1 MPVTTYSEGANAYKQ
16 AAVSTASP
24 IDLVVMLYDAAL
36 TNIHQAKEAMTSGDR
51 FRQNAHLTKAQR
63 IVTELL
69 CALDHD
75 SGGDIAQNL
84 TALYTFVHSRL
95 VEGNMQDDHTAVDEA
110 ERVIA
115 DLRLCWCDLR
125 GVVAAE
131 KAA

>member
-1 MPVTTYSEGANAYKQ
+1 MPLTTYSEGANAYQQ
-16 AAVSTASP
+16 AAVTTASP
-24 IDLVVMLYDAAL
+24 LDLVVMLYDAAL
-36 TNIHQAKEAMTSGDR
+36 ANIHRAKDAMASGDR
-51 FRQNAHLTKAQR
+51 FKQNAHLTKAQR

-84 TALYTFVHSRL
+84 AALYTFAHGRL
-95 VEGNMQDDHTAVDEA
+95 VEGNMQDDATAVDEA

-115 DLRLCWCDLR
+115 DLRLCWSDLR
-125 GVVAAE
+125 SMVATE